1 MRVGNGLFFMEKP
14 CRQGIFLW
22 KGCSLASIF
31 DEKGVILLPG
41 WLAFCQKSGIFWA
54 GTNYHTSRMYFK
66 NRTVSTPFAG
76 EPVIKYRGMRLS
88 DDQDIVPAG
97 DLEPNHAP

>member
-54 GTNYHTSRMYFK
+54 GTN
-66 NRTVSTPFAG
+66 
-76 EPVIKYRGMRLS
+76 
-88 DDQDIVPAG
+88 
-97 DLEPNHAP
+97 